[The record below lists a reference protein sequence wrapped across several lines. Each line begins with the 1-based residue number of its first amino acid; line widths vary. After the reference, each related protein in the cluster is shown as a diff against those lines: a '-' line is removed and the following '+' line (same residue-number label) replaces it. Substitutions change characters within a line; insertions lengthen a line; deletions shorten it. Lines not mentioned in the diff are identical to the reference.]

1 MLLLDGAAF
10 ILCYRAMMIRCVL
23 VQHDIACFVNLL
35 LTTQTLYVA
44 AVHILLDHLKSETS
58 DGDQ

>member
-44 AVHILLDHLKSETS
+44 AVHILLDHQRPVTETS
-58 DGDQ
+58 E

>member
-1 MLLLDGAAF
+1 
-10 ILCYRAMMIRCVL
+10 MIRCVL